1 MELVVQGFGKEYVIE
16 VGEDDTI
23 ATMRQKVASAAGLRE
38 DSFRMGF
45 GGKDEGEDI
54 TQLSAGDIVV
64 LTKVPPPA
72 PRKGDRVKIVNTEQ
86 RCADTNFEGFRH
98 MTFVDEVTLGS
109 FARLLAVTQHPKDKE
124 MQVFIVQFDEGRR
137 QGAIMLRDGIENA
150 FPVGREVIISNAG
163 CRYFADDCRS
173 VFPDNT
179 IVDECDEGDTGV
191 ILRVKHFER
200 ASLPVYLVA
209 VDRHLDCVVMGDK
222 GLSQR
227 EVEEPKEHTT
237 SEDEN

>member
-1 MELVVQGFGKEYVIE
+1 M
-16 VGEDDTI
+16 
-23 ATMRQKVASAAGLRE
+23 AASAPPCL
-38 DSFRMGF
+38 DS
-45 GGKDEGEDI
+45 
-54 TQLSAGDIVV
+54 T
-64 LTKVPPPA
+64 A
-72 PRKGDRVKIVNTEQ
+72 PREGDRVKIVNTEQ
-86 RCADTNFEGFRH
+86 RCADTNLEGYDH

-124 MQVFIVQFDEGRR
+124 MQVFIVQFDEGCM
-137 QGAIMLRDGIENA
+137 QCAIMLRDGIENA

-163 CRYFADDCRS
+163 CRYRADDFRS

-191 ILRVKHFER
+191 ILRVKPHFKR

-209 VDRHLDCVVMGDK
+209 VDGYLDCVVMNDK

-227 EVEEPKEHTT
+227 EVEEPKEHTA
-237 SEDEN
+237 SEDEDEDEDEN